1 MVVHRY
7 QTVVRNT
14 TEEDVFVCDNQH
26 FKQKKKTIIC
36 CISKGRMRQQKN
48 ARDLNEIRVII
59 SQNVDRVDEM
69 MKIVFLSGV
78 SSEWDQ

>member
-1 MVVHRY
+1 
-7 QTVVRNT
+7 
-14 TEEDVFVCDNQH
+14 
-26 FKQKKKTIIC
+26 
-36 CISKGRMRQQKN
+36 MRQQKN